1 MGEHPIKKDD
11 EVTILVIQEFVRG
24 FDSGDMGK
32 RPFLKIAS
40 YEKDRNNEIE
50 EL

>member
-32 RPFLKIAS
+32 RPFFPNLLLRK
-40 YEKDRNNEIE
+40 R
-50 EL
+50 